1 MTQIE
6 ISEEEFGTNLEFIID
21 LCQRERI
28 IWKIRSSDGQYF
40 MCVPV
45 LERAAPVPDD
55 VMNQV
60 EEFKKEFL
68 ANQA

>member
-6 ISEEEFGTNLEFIID
+6 ISEEEFGTNIEFIID
-21 LCQRERI
+21 LCHRQHI
-28 IWKIRSSDGQYF
+28 IWKIRRSTGEYF

-55 VMNQV
+55 IMEQV
-60 EEFKKEFL
+60 EQFKKEFL
-68 ANQA
+68 DKQV

>member
-6 ISEEEFGTNLEFIID
+6 ISEEEFGANLEFIID
-21 LCQRERI
+21 LCHRERM

-55 VMNQV
+55 VMSQV